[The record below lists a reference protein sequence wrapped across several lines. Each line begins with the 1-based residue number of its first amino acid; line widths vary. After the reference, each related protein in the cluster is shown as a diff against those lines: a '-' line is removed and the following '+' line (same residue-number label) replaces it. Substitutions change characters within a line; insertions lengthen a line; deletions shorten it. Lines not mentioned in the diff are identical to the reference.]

1 MSKILI
7 LGASSDIAQA
17 ICYDYAKKG
26 KDLILTGRT
35 TEELSSLKSDLE
47 IKYSISV
54 SLYSFDGL
62 LYEQH
67 PVFFQNCINE
77 HEIEGVILAYG
88 YLGDQQKGQKSFQE
102 ARKIIETNYVS
113 AVSILE
119 LFASYFEKK
128 KQGFIC
134 GISSVAGDRGRQ
146 SNYLYGSSKGA
157 FSLYLQGLR
166 NRLTPFNVSV
176 ITVKPGFVKTKM
188 TEGIINDSFLVAS
201 PSHVSKDVL
210 SAISRSSSILY
221 TKKIWRYIMFIIRLI
236 PEFIFKKLK
245 L

>member
-1 MSKILI
+1 MSDILI
-7 LGASSDIAQA
+7 LGATSDIAQA
-17 ICYDYAKKG
+17 VCYDYAKKG
-26 KDLILTGRT
+26 KNLVLTGRT
-35 TEELSSLKSDLE
+35 TESLSSLKSDLE

-67 PVFFQNCINE
+67 PLFFQTCIKN
-77 HEIEGVILAYG
+77 HDIEGVILAYG
-88 YLGDQQKGQKSFQE
+88 YLGDQTKGQQTFQE
-102 ARKIIETNYVS
+102 ARQIVETNYVS

-119 LFASYFEKK
+119 LFASYFETK

-157 FSLYLQGLR
+157 FTLYLQGLR
-166 NRLTPFNVSV
+166 NRLFSSNVSV

-188 TEGIINDSFLVAS
+188 TEGLINDSFLVAS
-201 PSHVSKDVL
+201 PEQVSKDIL
-210 SAISRSSSILY
+210 SAIEKNKSTVY
-221 TKKIWRYIMFIIRLI
+221 TKWLWKYIMFIIRFI
-236 PEFIFKKLK
+236 PEFLFKRLK